1 MDGPPSSAA
10 HAAAAAACWRSNAA
24 WLRLSY
30 GRRSCQPA
38 AAADPP
44 APQCAW
50 LLLCWAFCWDVLAL
64 LLPLLWLALVL
75 LLLVLEARLVC
86 FLGFS
91 AGARRLAGQGWQ
103 CRTE

>member
-1 MDGPPSSAA
+1 
-10 HAAAAAACWRSNAA
+10 
-24 WLRLSY
+24 
-30 GRRSCQPA
+30 
-38 AAADPP
+38 
-44 APQCAW
+44 
-50 LLLCWAFCWDVLAL
+50 LAL

-103 CRTE
+103 CRTEWK